1 MTQPWLTTQNL
12 PLPVIVALVVVVLF
26 VVVRLYRRDRTTVSQ
41 GVGATLLTLR
51 AVFVTTLLLVLAD
64 PRCTIDEQQE
74 DPGTVLVMFDVSES
88 STLTDPYRSV
98 AQKIAEAKA
107 LGLVEDAAQNGLDNP
122 ETLRRLT
129 ELSRRELTELALRTS
144 WWTELERRFNV
155 VGYAFNDSAQ
165 RYDPTATSSSVLPT
179 AGGPTNLSAPLA
191 TELIVQQDSNVV
203 GVVLFTDGHH
213 H

>member
-64 PRCTIDEQQE
+64 PRCAIDEQQTA
-74 DPGTVLVMFDVSES
+74 PGPVLVMFDVSER

-98 AQKIAEAKA
+98 AKKS
-107 LGLVEDAAQNGLDNP
+107 P
-122 ETLRRLT
+122 RR
-129 ELSRRELTELALRTS
+129 RR
-144 WWTELERRFNV
+144 
-155 VGYAFNDSAQ
+155 
-165 RYDPTATSSSVLPT
+165 
-179 AGGPTNLSAPLA
+179 
-191 TELIVQQDSNVV
+191 
-203 GVVLFTDGHH
+203 
-213 H
+213 